1 MNKPNITRQRK
12 PMPVGQSRGPIH
24 IQPQDK
30 FKPNFDP
37 MRPRP
42 PQGKKHKRR

>member
-12 PMPVGQSRGPIH
+12 PMPIGQTRGPIY
-24 IQPQDK
+24 IP
-30 FKPNFDP
+30 PPAVNLLNPDP
-37 MRPRP
+37 LNPRP